1 MLRTATAAIALTLF
15 ILLAGPFLLLHAW
28 ITGRPDLLYRV
39 GSQGVILIAWAAG
52 LRTRIEGRE
61 KIPPGV
67 VLFMANHTSF
77 VDPVPIAQAI
87 PRRVA
92 FLAKVSLFKLPVVG
106 WAFRLADFVPVDRSD
121 RESAIESVELAA
133 KKIKSGASFLA
144 YPEGTRSYD
153 GRLLPFKRGVFVMAI
168 RSGVPIVP
176 VVAIGVH
183 RLMPKGAWRIKPGE
197 VLVRFGDPIETSRYS
212 LEDRATLAAQ
222 VRMAMASLLPPDQQP
237 LDLPPAEK
245 KK

>member
-1 MLRTATAAIALTLF
+1 MLRTAIAAIALTLF

-28 ITGRPDLLYRV
+28 ITGRPDMLYRV
-39 GSQGVILIAWAAG
+39 GSQGVILIARAAG
-52 LRTRIEGRE
+52 LRTRIEGLE

-77 VDPVPIAQAI
+77 IDPVPIVQAI
-87 PRRVA
+87 PRRIA
-92 FLAKVSLFKLPVVG
+92 ILAKVSLFRLPVIG
-106 WAFRLADFVPVDRSD
+106 WAFRLAGFVPVNRTD
-121 RESAIESVELAA
+121 RESAIESVELAV

-168 RSGVPIVP
+168 SSGVPIVP
-176 VVAIGVH
+176 MVAIGVH

-197 VLVRFGDPIETSRYS
+197 VLVRFGDPIETSHHS
-212 LEDRATLAAQ
+212 PEDRATLAEQ

-237 LDLPPAEK
+237 LDLASTDK
-245 KK
+245 SK